1 MKASAAEDQRWW
13 RATWLAFALGWLTTL
28 VVMPGVVAPVSDG
41 VARMQEAH
49 WAWSGETTGG
59 VLAGRNG
66 ILHEHF
72 GAGQTLLMVPVDWLL
87 SKCLPGLA
95 GPNRGSAADPRILR
109 RFLLLAYSLFPIIN
123 GLALAV
129 ALPVLRRLGFA
140 LREAVAGILGL
151 QFLSTALWHV
161 QNNQENPMIL
171 GLALGGS
178 LGILTWIDTRSP
190 KPLVWAGLLLGWLIL
205 IRIPNLAIVVS
216 VGLIP
221 FWVAWRG
228 RDVPLARQYF
238 RAALLYLSP
247 GLLLGI
253 ALDRGWQFWR
263 FGDWRTTYMDGFR
276 QWVVSQYP
284 DAAPGFPFQAP
295 FLDGF
300 LGALFSPGKS
310 AFIYDPLLVLFTVV
324 ALICWRR
331 MNFRQQAAA
340 LAAVGCMV
348 LTWAGYA
355 RFFVWSGEAA
365 WGNRYGAT
373 AVHLGV
379 LLALPLWLRHGP
391 PNLRG
396 PVTIL
401 RRATL
406 VLIFLL
412 QIVSLVY
419 PAWVEMTQAGYSPT
433 DFAQVTSAN
442 PEILGRHADTFR
454 LGQRVMNIAGQVT
467 GHYSDWGLDRAR
479 GGKTVGLHPVILL
492 PFQPLTTLSPPLRI
506 GARLIWWAAAT
517 GLAAL
522 IWTLWVFSR
531 ETGRPSH
538 AREEPLDAT

>member
-1 MKASAAEDQRWW
+1 MKAATQEDERWR
-13 RATWLAFALGWLTTL
+13 RATLLAFVLGWLTTL
-28 VVMPGVVAPVSDG
+28 VVMPGVIPPVSDG

-49 WAWSGETTGG
+49 WVWSGETTGG
-59 VLAGRNG
+59 FLKGRNG

-72 GAGQTLLMVPVDWLL
+72 GAGQTLLMVPVDWIL

-95 GPNRGSAADPRILR
+95 GPNSGLVTDPRILR
-109 RFLLLAYSLFPIIN
+109 RFLLLAFSLFPIIN
-123 GLALAV
+123 GSALAV
-129 ALPVLRRLGFA
+129 ALPVLRRLGFE

-171 GLALGGS
+171 GLTLGGL
-178 LGILTWIDTRSP
+178 LGILTWIDSRSP
-190 KPLVWAGLLLGWLIL
+190 RSLQWAGLLLGWLIL

-228 RDVPLARQYF
+228 RDGSLARQYF
-238 RAALLYLSP
+238 RAAILYLSP
-247 GLLLGI
+247 GLMLGI
-253 ALDRGWQFWR
+253 ALDRGWQLWR

-276 QWVVSQYP
+276 QWVVSRYP

-310 AFIYDPLLVLFTVV
+310 AFIYDPLLILFVIVTVV
-324 ALICWRR
+324 FWRR
-331 MNFRQQAAA
+331 ITFRQQATI

-355 RFFVWSGEAA
+355 RFFVWSGEPA

-379 LLALPLWLRHGP
+379 LLALPLSIRYCQP
-391 PNLRG
+391 ISRG
-396 PVTIL
+396 PVTMLLRISLGLIL
-401 RRATL
+401 
-406 VLIFLL
+406 LL
-412 QIVSLVY
+412 QIAGLVY
-419 PAWVEMTQAGYSPT
+419 PAWVETTQAGYSPVN
-433 DFAQVTSAN
+433 FAQVTSAN
-442 PEILGRHADTFR
+442 PRILGRHADTFL
-454 LGQRVMNIAGQVT
+454 LGRRVMNIAGQVT
-467 GHYSDWGLDRAR
+467 GHYFDWGLDRAR
-479 GGKTVGLHPVILL
+479 DGKVVGPHPVILL

-506 GARLIWWAAAT
+506 GVRLIWWAAAA

-522 IWTLWVFSR
+522 IWKLWKLSR
-531 ETGRPSH
+531 EI
-538 AREEPLDAT
+538 ARAGHTPGEPLGAA